1 MFIGSILLLVIQRR
15 IGDFLK
21 ANMNEEQRKLIQ
33 EFEKSKNNAFTK
45 MLPFYPIWLVGYT
58 ILIVALHFSF
68 VIPIFMSFI
77 LWSFFFII
85 PGVPYLIKISKLE
98 KEYDQQIE
106 ELYTDEGI
114 KQLNIKIYSMQ
125 KIGTYIIVLFLYI
138 FTVLNFIS

>member
-1 MFIGSILLLVIQRR
+1 MKNKENLYKN
-15 IGDFLK
+15 LK
-21 ANMNEEQRKLIQ
+21 KVKIML
-33 EFEKSKNNAFTK
+33 FTK